1 MQSALVVGGNGPG
14 LACSWVGLVPGILD
28 GEAVGISGFRSL
40 ALALLAR
47 FLLLEPGREDDSLCR
62 LFLSQTGVSTT
73 LAGVCWPVGEGVLAV
88 GGGDSCGVGSS

>member
-1 MQSALVVGGNGPG
+1 MQSALFAGENGPG

-62 LFLSQTGVSTT
+62 LFLSQTGVSIT
-73 LAGVCWPVGEGVLAV
+73 LAGVCWPVGEGVLP
-88 GGGDSCGVGSS
+88 VGSGDCCGIGSS